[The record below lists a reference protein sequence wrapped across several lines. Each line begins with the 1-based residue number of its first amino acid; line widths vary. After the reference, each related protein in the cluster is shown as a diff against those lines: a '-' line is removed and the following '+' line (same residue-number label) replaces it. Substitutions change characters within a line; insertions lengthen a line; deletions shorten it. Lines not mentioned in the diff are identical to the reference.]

1 MVFLDVSFQ
10 LLTYFGLWK
19 PVSCNTV
26 EDIVD
31 DIYMISNMFLVCAK
45 IFGLLRWRKEILEIC
60 RSFEAF
66 ELELRTPDELA
77 IQERYK
83 TIRFYFLAYIIMCN
97 MASSANTLGRL
108 YGNRGLNILPYR
120 IYLPY
125 NYSSKQFLYQFTVL
139 LQSITF
145 FIAINI
151 DVVFDTLFFGVM
163 VQMIS
168 KINILKHRFQV
179 TVTALAEIHDKKS
192 LHMEDYK
199 KIEDK
204 LFTNWIKSHNA
215 IIRIYD
221 YTEFAFSKVIFVQYS
236 FSTLPICI
244 SVYSISQMDT
254 FTTEFMSNLV
264 VLIALTCEIFIFCF
278 AANEVT
284 SEVRITFYI
293 HLL

>member
-1 MVFLDVSFQ
+1 MNWQFKS
-10 LLTYFGLWK
+10 
-19 PVSCNTV
+19 
-26 EDIVD
+26 DIKQ
-31 DIYMISNMFLVCAK
+31 S
-45 IFGLLRWRKEILEIC
+45 
-60 RSFEAF
+60 
-66 ELELRTPDELA
+66 
-77 IQERYK
+77 
-83 TIRFYFLAYIIMCN
+83 AYIIMCN

-284 SEVRITFYI
+284 SEFADLSLAIYNTKWFALSISARKNIIFIMMRTLKPIIFSSGYLVVLSLESFKS
-293 HLL
+293 LLKVTYSMYNVIKN